1 MEPVILQSPKHTLAV
16 DQEEVQFNCTAGG
29 IPSPTITW
37 IISPPSGSSPEFTN
51 TMMPVDG
58 SETRIVGQLL
68 LMVTPAL
75 NQTTIICMAENGVGE
90 AATSDNA
97 TLIVSG
103 MM

>member
-1 MEPVILQSPKHTLAV
+1 MEPVILQSPKRTLAV

-37 IISPPSGSSPEFTN
+37 NISPLSGSSPEFTD
-51 TMMPVDG
+51 TMMPVEG
-58 SETRIVGQLL
+58 NQTRIVGQLL
-68 LMVTPAL
+68 LMATLAL

-90 AATSDNA
+90 AATSDYA
-97 TLIVSG
+97 TLIVAG